1 MKNVQSLAAC
11 GVLAACLSLSL
22 GAAAQ
27 DPYGPGLSPG
37 FGPSPGG
44 GAGAQKAAPKP
55 PPGMPETH
63 AASGADDSLDTPG
76 NEPTLPA
83 DPLAMKASAFERI
96 GSDLSPELE
105 EHGQNGR
112 FDRKFYGPYY
122 SEKSGDYS
130 FQLAFPV
137 WAERKQPSRT
147 DKLKLD
153 RASLYGGLYYNRR
166 SAERAD
172 DVLFP
177 LVWNLRDLKQKSRT
191 TIVGPLVNRSSA
203 DGHDNWLAPLYFTGK
218 HAAGGY
224 TIIPPLLT
232 YLSTDGRSGLN
243 VVGPMFCSWKGSST
257 CDARTS
263 EDISLGV
270 APLYFFGQNSER
282 KYEIIPPLLHYY
294 RYSDRDLSWFNV
306 WGPYYREH
314 TQKREMLHLLPLYYS
329 IWGKN
334 ERHTTVFPFFHYGYK
349 NEGAKREWLI
359 ANPLFMASRGE
370 NGESTFATWGYARYR
385 GRTEL
390 DMITPLYWAFRDPD
404 IGLDQKLLFPFFY
417 KRTSPRE
424 SSWAFFPLY
433 AKFERYGISKS
444 TWITPL
450 FQHTTDLR
458 GFSTNIHPLVYIGR
472 SGQATHTVLAP
483 FFWDFASP
491 KERVTVALPLFWRFS
506 DRKSVSQ
513 LVGNVFYR
521 EETKSTGGEWEV
533 HIFPAFSYGETP
545 RGHWWNILYGLAG
558 YTREG
563 ATTKMR
569 TLWIPITLSGG
580 NKP

>member
-1 MKNVQSLAAC
+1 LKQVTRLVSGGAFAVITLLAS
-11 GVLAACLSLSL
+11 AAL
-22 GAAAQ
+22 AQ

-37 FGPSPGG
+37 FGPSPGQG
-44 GAGAQKAAPKP
+44 GGSSKKAPAKP
-55 PPGMPETH
+55 PDGMPETH
-63 AASGADDSLDTPG
+63 AASGGDDSLEAPG
-76 NEPTLPA
+76 NEPTIPS
-83 DPLAMKASAFERI
+83 DPLAIKKSSYARI

-105 EHGQNGR
+105 ERGQNGR

-122 SEKSGDYS
+122 SERSGDYT
-130 FQLAFPV
+130 FKLAFPV
-137 WAERKQPSRT
+137 WAERTQPSRN

-153 RASLYGGLYYNRR
+153 RASLFGGLYYNRR

-177 LVWNLRDLKQKSRT
+177 VVWNLRDLEHKTRT
-191 TIVGPLVNRSSA
+191 TVIGPLVNRVTPE
-203 DGHDNWLAPLYFTGK
+203 GHDNWLAPLYFTGK
-218 HAAGGY
+218 RKDGGGY
-224 TIIPPLLT
+224 TLIPPLLT
-232 YLSTDGRSGLN
+232 YTQTDGRSGLN
-243 VVGPMFCSWKGSST
+243 LVGPLFCSWKGSSS
-257 CDARTS
+257 CDARTA
-263 EDISLGV
+263 EDIDLGV
-270 APLYFFGQNSER
+270 APLYFYGQNAER

-294 RYSDRDLSWFNV
+294 RYNDRDLSWFNV

-314 TQKREMLHLLPLYYS
+314 TQKREMFHLLPLYYS

-334 ERHTTVFPFFHYGYK
+334 ERHTTVFPFFHYGHK
-349 NEGAKREWLI
+349 DNEFLL
-359 ANPLFMASRGE
+359 ANPLFLLARGE
-370 NGESTFATWGYARYR
+370 KNESTFATWGYARYR

-424 SSWAFFPLY
+424 SSWAFFPFY
-433 AKFERYGISKS
+433 GKFERFGISKS
-444 TWITPL
+444 TWITPF
-450 FQHTTDLR
+450 FQHSTDLR
-458 GFSTNIHPLVYIGR
+458 GWSTNIHPLVYLGR
-472 SGQATHTVLAP
+472 DGQATHTVLAP
-483 FFWDFASP
+483 FFWDFAEP
-491 KERVTVALPLFWRFS
+491 KQRATVAFPFYWRFS

-513 LVGNVFYR
+513 LVGNVYYR
-521 EETKSTGGEWEV
+521 EEIKSTGSEWEV

-569 TLWIPITLSGG
+569 TMWIPITLSEGP
-580 NKP
+580 K